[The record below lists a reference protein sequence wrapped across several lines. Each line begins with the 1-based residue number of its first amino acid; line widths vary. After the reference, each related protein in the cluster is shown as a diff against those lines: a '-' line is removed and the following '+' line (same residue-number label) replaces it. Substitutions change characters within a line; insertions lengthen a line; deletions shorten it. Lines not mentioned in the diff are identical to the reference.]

1 MSHFFNGFNVHN
13 ITLCYLLE
21 IILDLVN
28 LKTMFIKFFKVLRI
42 DNWSKNLII
51 FFPYLLSGKLEV
63 DEIMNL
69 IYVFFSFSLIVSSTY
84 IFNDFVD
91 IQSDKIHPTKKHRPI
106 ASGKQ
111 TKEFWTV
118 CAIILFIIGNLL
130 LFQIKTQLLLYSFA
144 YVVITITYSMY
155 FKYTKYLD
163 IISIAFLFLIRLFLG
178 GFTTNTPISYL
189 LMLFIFFICLGL
201 ISGKKLSILLNIDI
215 KHSKIKK
222 FLTNAYKE
230 IELKRIIRFSF
241 SFSVLTYLFWVIFV
255 NVSDILSAQFLAL
268 ICSVFC
274 LMYFLTQ
281 FYSSSST
288 GETEDV
294 IKNLQNKN
302 NFFSLILFSALTLW
316 SLH

>member
-1 MSHFFNGFNVHN
+1 
-13 ITLCYLLE
+13 
-21 IILDLVN
+21 
-28 LKTMFIKFFKVLRI
+28 
-42 DNWSKNLII
+42 
-51 FFPYLLSGKLEV
+51 
-63 DEIMNL
+63 
-69 IYVFFSFSLIVSSTY
+69 
-84 IFNDFVD
+84 
-91 IQSDKIHPTKKHRPI
+91 
-106 ASGKQ
+106 
-111 TKEFWTV
+111 
-118 CAIILFIIGNLL
+118 
-130 LFQIKTQLLLYSFA
+130 
-144 YVVITITYSMY
+144 
-155 FKYTKYLD
+155 
-163 IISIAFLFLIRLFLG
+163 
-178 GFTTNTPISYL
+178 
-189 LMLFIFFICLGL
+189 MLFIFFICLGL

-294 IKNLQNKN
+294 IKMIEYAMSIKPKSHDFEIKKDDFNGYIDRYMNQ
-302 NFFSLILFSALTLW
+302 TGG
-316 SLH
+316 